1 MRNVPRGTPAALFI
15 FTIME
20 NLTKHFTLEELT
32 ESRNA
37 SVLGIK
43 NEPTKQHK
51 DNLKALAVH
60 LLEPLREMWGGA
72 IVVSSGYRSQE
83 LNEATPGASKTS
95 QHCKGEAAD
104 IRPLDGRKKE
114 LFEMIKQS
122 GLPFDQLINEY
133 PDKNGVPSWIHVSF
147 TISRKNRGQ
156 VLTLGG
162 NKK

>member
-1 MRNVPRGTPAALFI
+1 
-15 FTIME
+15 ME
-20 NLTKHFTLEELT
+20 KLTEHFTLEEML
-32 ESRNA
+32 ESSTA
-37 SVLGIK
+37 AALHIK

-51 DNLKALAVH
+51 NNMRALAKHV
-60 LLEPLREMWGGA
+60 LEPIREKWGGA
-72 IVVSSGYRSQE
+72 IVVTSGYRSQE
-83 LNEATPGASKTS
+83 LNAVTPNASKTS

-114 LFEMIKQS
+114 LFDMIRTS

-147 TISRKNRGQ
+147 TTSRANRGQ

-162 NKK
+162 RK

>member
-1 MRNVPRGTPAALFI
+1 
-15 FTIME
+15 ME
-20 NLTKHFTLEELT
+20 KLTDHFTLEEML
-32 ESRNA
+32 ESNTA
-37 SVLGIK
+37 SALGIK

-51 DNLKALAVH
+51 ANLKALAVH
-60 LLEPLREMWGGA
+60 VLEPIRKKWGGA
-72 IVVSSGYRSQE
+72 IVVTSGYRSKE
-83 LNEATPGASKTS
+83 LNEVTPNASKTS

-114 LFEMIKQS
+114 LFEMIKTS

-147 TISRKNRGQ
+147 TTSRKNRGQ

-162 NKK
+162 R

>member
-1 MRNVPRGTPAALFI
+1 MLESNTAA
-15 FTIME
+15 
-20 NLTKHFTLEELT
+20 
-32 ESRNA
+32 A
-37 SVLGIK
+37 LGIK

-51 DNLKALAVH
+51 ANLKALAVH
-60 LLEPLREMWGGA
+60 LLEPIREKWGGA
-72 IVVSSGYRSQE
+72 IVVSSGYRSAE
-83 LNEATPGASKTS
+83 LNDAIPGASKTS

-114 LFEMIKQS
+114 LFELIKES

-147 TISRKNRGQ
+147 TTSRKNRGQ

-162 NKK
+162 KKK